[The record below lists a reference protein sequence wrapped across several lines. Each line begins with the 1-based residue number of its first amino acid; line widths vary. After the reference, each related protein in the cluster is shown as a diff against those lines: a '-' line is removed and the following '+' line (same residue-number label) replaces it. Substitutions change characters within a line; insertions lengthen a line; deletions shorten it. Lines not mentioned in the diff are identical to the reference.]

1 MAQISLNLRR
11 LRRAARPTRRRRRR
25 CCCCCWGSVDS
36 TATSSL
42 VLGEVQVIGDTSVIS
57 NKCSSS
63 VSLFINVSQS
73 SFFIISYRRSH
84 PMGYY

>member
-11 LRRAARPTRRRRRR
+11 LRRAARPTRRRR
-25 CCCCCWGSVDS
+25 CCCWGSVDS

-42 VLGEVQVIGDTSVIS
+42 VLGEVQVIGDTSVTS

-84 PMGYY
+84 PMGDY